1 MNPTQHTDLE
11 DIEFISHD
19 ERGLISRLGFYA
31 TTVPQ
36 TDEVISLGRMSLQQH
51 LK

>member
-1 MNPTQHTDLE
+1 MNPMQHTGLE

-19 ERGLISRLGFYA
+19 GRGLISHLGFYA

-36 TDEVISLGRMSLQQH
+36 TDEVISLRRIALQEH